1 MENALDSVEE
11 AKAEM
16 KECHVDEKNGLSY
29 RTLCIK
35 RQEAGN
41 IVGKEGNCEK
51 KTGKSA
57 N

>member
-16 KECHVDEKNGLSY
+16 KECHVDEKNGLPY

-35 RQEAGN
+35 R
-41 IVGKEGNCEK
+41 
-51 KTGKSA
+51 
-57 N
+57 